1 MADNEREYTRTGGF
15 GNVRGY
21 ETRSA
26 LDRNVPTIQWTL
38 LHYPSGSRPWVLN
51 AYGETRDVTTGD
63 VASRVHLRL
72 PQMRS
77 MRQGQ
82 SVVDAILEALK
93 TATT

>member
-38 LHYPSGSRPWVLN
+38 LHYPSGRRPWVLN
-51 AYGETRDVTTGD
+51 AYGETRDITTGD